1 MSNYK
6 SEVPKLELDPDFKH
20 FFEDFYA
27 TSDTPE
33 AHEHYVKYF
42 TEDATLIMA
51 SKKVKGSDGTY
62 SPPYPISPPTV
73 PLFKYLML
81 TLQQRS

>member
-1 MSNYK
+1 LITQTFCDLVMHNYK
-6 SEVPKLELDPDFKH
+6 SETQLDLDPDFRT

-42 TEDATLIMA
+42 TEDATVIMA
-51 SKKVKGSDGTY
+51 SKKVKGSDGAFL
-62 SPPYPISPPTV
+62 SSF
-73 PLFKYLML
+73 LA
-81 TLQQRS
+81 RSFAIDCDSV